1 MIMNDILVVRLD
13 FKCNKR
19 TYKQIYENIL
29 KQMDI
34 GLVVLPYGYDAFV
47 VHRDCDLKI
56 ENREC
61 KDAIKKIP
69 ETCSICLHR
78 NSLPNEEPCKSCED
92 FSNFTFK
99 GCV

>member
-1 MIMNDILVVRLD
+1 MGNVLVVKLD
-13 FKCNKR
+13 FKCDER
-19 TYKQIYENIL
+19 MIKQIYENIL

-47 VHRDCDLKI
+47 VHRDCDLKV

-61 KDAIKKIP
+61 KDAIKKTP
-69 ETCSICLHR
+69 KSCSMCLYKDY
-78 NSLPNEEPCKSCED
+78 LPNEEPCISCYSCSKYE
-92 FSNFTFK
+92 FK

>member
-1 MIMNDILVVRLD
+1 MNNVLVVKLD
-13 FKCNKR
+13 FKCDER
-19 TYKQIYENIL
+19 TIKQIYENIL

-47 VHRDCDLKI
+47 VHRDCDLKV

-61 KDAIKKIP
+61 KDEIKKIP
-69 ETCSICLHR
+69 KSCSMCLHR
-78 NSLPNEEPCKSCED
+78 DSLPNEEPCISCHGYSKYE
-92 FSNFTFK
+92 FK